1 MILNTSVPRG
11 RTKVIT
17 ATTLAL
23 FLVAGLVIAAPSLYA
38 GRAYAQ
44 VNTPPSLSATTFPP
58 PIFYQLRNQPSY
70 AVTIPFSS
78 FGTPQFEPA
87 DVSIPTGMTVI
98 WFNDDSAPHT
108 VTTMFNSTYTPPHAL
123 NSGPIQ
129 GNGGSFIQTFTKAGT
144 YDYYDQFD
152 PSVHGRITV
161 STGME
166 TGKNFNM
173 LIGGGGLPFDP
184 SHAKRFVLTF
194 VPKTVKIP
202 PTVALT
208 YNVTLLNSTGKP
220 IYSHNYDTADGILD
234 LELVPTHKSLSKNA
248 TSDFTTWGPDFIG
261 QESMRSTGTFHIKGP
276 VLIDNSPYSIRAEIV
291 ANSNSILSK
300 PVVDTFALPPNS
312 ATN

>member
-1 MILNTSVPRG
+1 MIQSTRAPRG

-17 ATTLAL
+17 ATASAL
-23 FLVAGLVIAAPSLYA
+23 FLISGLVIAAGLYT

-44 VNTPPSLSATTFPP
+44 VNTSPSLSGTTFPP
-58 PIFYQLRNQPSY
+58 PLFYQLRNQPSY
-70 AVTIPFSS
+70 AITIPFSS
-78 FGTPQFEPA
+78 LGTPQFEPA
-87 DVSIPTGMTVI
+87 DISIPAGMTVI
-98 WFNDDSAPHT
+98 WFNDDSGLHT
-108 VTTMFNSTYTPPHAL
+108 VTTMFNSTYTPPHTL

-129 GNGGSFIQTFTKAGT
+129 GNGGSFIQTFTKPGT
-144 YDYYDQFD
+144 YDYYDQFN

-173 LIGGGGLPFDP
+173 LVGGGGLPFNP

-202 PTVALT
+202 PTIALT

-220 IYSHNYDTADGILD
+220 LYSHRYDTADGILD
-234 LELVPTHKSLSKNA
+234 LELVPTHKSLAKNA

-261 QESMRSTGTFHIKGP
+261 QESIRSTGTFHIKGP
-276 VLIDNSPYSIRAEIV
+276 VLVDNSPYSIRVGIV
-291 ANSNSILSK
+291 ANSNSIL
-300 PVVDTFALPPNS
+300 PTPIADTFALPPNS
-312 ATN
+312 STR